1 MAIFRRKTKKAI
13 KYEKKLGIKNPDQ
26 YLQVPDFTYSSDSL
40 AQWIVDAWVDKDYR
54 DLLLQRDPDTGAV
67 TQAAA
72 DAARKALH
80 ERGIYL
86 ERAVVISADEY
97 YAGYTNPD
105 EYPNEVVFV
114 LPYNREDGVP
124 EYATPRPGRS
134 ETLLETAKL
143 LMATVPNGI

>member
-13 KYEKKLGIKNPDQ
+13 DYEKRLGIKDPDQ

-40 AQWIVDAWVDKDYR
+40 AQWIVDAWVDEDYR
-54 DLLLQRDPDTGAV
+54 KLLLERDHGAV
-67 TQAAA
+67 TQRAA

-105 EYPNEVVFV
+105 ESPNEVV
-114 LPYNREDGVP
+114 
-124 EYATPRPGRS
+124 
-134 ETLLETAKL
+134 
-143 LMATVPNGI
+143 

>member
-1 MAIFRRKTKKAI
+1 MAIFRKKTPKAI
-13 KYEKKLGIKNPDQ
+13 QYEKDLGIKDPDQ

-40 AQWIVDAWVDKDYR
+40 AQWIVDAWVDEDYR
-54 DLLLQRDPDTGAV
+54 KLLLDRDGTGAV
-67 TQAAA
+67 TQRAA

-105 EYPNEVVFV
+105 QYPNEVVFV
-114 LPYNREDGVP
+114 LPYNSEAGAP